1 MKIMCVDDEEL
12 ILNLTVS
19 MCRELPGIDE
29 VTGFDSATEAVKAV
43 KKDPPDL
50 AILDIDMPEING
62 IKLAARIKEIHPDTS
77 IIFLTGYSQYAVEAF
92 EMHVS
97 GYLLKPVNRDR
108 LAEEVQYALSGKTE
122 KSDQHIVVKT
132 FGEFDVFVDGKVVSF
147 ARSKSKELLAYL
159 VDRQGG
165 SVTRAEAFSTLYED
179 SFYDRP
185 MQKQFDVIVRSL
197 KDTLTQYDIGGILDI
212 QRGSMRV
219 VPEAFECDFYR
230 FMAGDTDAINSYRG
244 EYMSSYSWVD
254 LTEGYMTS
262 KLEDMR

>member
-1 MKIMCVDDEEL
+1 MKIICVDDEEL

-29 VTGFDSATEAVKAV
+29 VTGYDSAAEALKAV

-62 IKLAARIKEIHPDTS
+62 IKLAARIKEMHPDTS

-97 GYLLKPVNRDR
+97 GYLLKPVNKER
-108 LAEEVQYALSGKTE
+108 LAEEVKYALAE
-122 KSDQHIVVKT
+122 KKPAADKHIVVKT
-132 FGEFDVFVDGKVVSF
+132 FGEFDVFVDSKVVSF
-147 ARSKSKELLAYL
+147 GRSKAKELLAYL

-165 SVTRAEAFSTLYED
+165 SVTRAEAFSVLYED

-197 KDTLTQYDIGGILDI
+197 KDTLTQYDIADILDI
-212 QRGSMRV
+212 QRGNMRV
-219 VPEAFECDFYR
+219 VPEKFDCDFYR
-230 FMAGDTDAINSYRG
+230 FMEGDIDAINSYRG
-244 EYMSSYSWVD
+244 EYMSSYYWVEE
-254 LTEGYMTS
+254 TEGYMTA
-262 KLEDMR
+262 KLDDM